1 MRGVSAWL
9 CWFCLE
15 YRGPHAPFL
24 HQVTRTVHRFD
35 RVVSHS
41 YVSPLR
47 LIGIC
52 DKKKS
57 DIFIDVLNCHSHPLR
72 SLQSQM
78 LQHWMSLINFILYI
92 LRQWREIIQIS
103 YLVIPLPKYINNKMR
118 KHFMQMKKKRYC
130 SGLMLW

>member
-9 CWFCLE
+9 CRFCLE

-35 RVVSHS
+35 RVVSRS

-52 DKKKS
+52 DKNKS
-57 DIFIDVLNCHSHPLR
+57 DIFIDVLNCHSHPLHYKVKYATT
-72 SLQSQM
+72 LNVIDQ
-78 LQHWMSLINFILYI
+78 LYFVYMYI
-92 LRQWREIIQIS
+92 ETVKGNNSDFLFS
-103 YLVIPLPKYINNKMR
+103 YSPSKI
-118 KHFMQMKKKRYC
+118 HQQ
-130 SGLMLW
+130 